1 MLNAGDIRTT
11 YYLFGQYRL
20 LAESLLGTPHE
31 ARVLKLRAILRSTVT
46 SAINADSPFC
56 LRQLALTS

>member
-20 LAESLLGTPHE
+20 LAESLLGTRM
-31 ARVLKLRAILRSTVT
+31 ARVLEIARYLRSTVT
-46 SAINADSPFC
+46 LAINGDSLSC
-56 LRQLALTS
+56 LRQQALTL